1 MEVGKLRS
9 EGWIAVG
16 VVQKRSKT
24 TQAGGPAFL
33 LPGGRKEHLVHQGLR
48 GQPGGSQLSGG
59 GFWLGWTLMKGL
71 PTEGLVNSV
80 KRTLN
85 FILRALGNHPM
96 DSARW

>member
-1 MEVGKLRS
+1 MGKLRS

-16 VVQKRSKT
+16 LVQKRRKT

-59 GFWLGWTLMKGL
+59 GCWLGWTLVKGL
-71 PTEGLVNSV
+71 SAEGLVNSV
-80 KRTLN
+80 KDLELYTKSTGKPSYG
-85 FILRALGNHPM
+85 FCKVVT
-96 DSARW
+96 